1 MKKAKVLLLCSQNS
15 VRSQIA
21 EAFFKKYAADI
32 LEVYS
37 AGMEPSVI
45 NPYTIQVMQ
54 EIGFDLSGY
63 RSKGF
68 RELLGQVHFTHV
80 ISVCKRVEGKCPAIF
95 PGARH
100 YLAWPFEDPASFEGS
115 EEEKLDKFRQIRD
128 QIKEQVKAWVQEY
141 REKNNLS

>member
-1 MKKAKVLLLCSQNS
+1 MKKEKVLLLCSHNS
-15 VRSQIA
+15 VRSQMA
-21 EAFFKKYAADI
+21 EAFFKKFAADI

-45 NPYTIQVMQ
+45 DPYTIKVMQ
-54 EIGFDLSGY
+54 EVGMDLSGQ

-68 RELLGQVHFTHV
+68 REFLGRVHFSYV

-115 EEEKLDKFRQIRD
+115 EEEKLDKFRSD
-128 QIKEQVKAWVQEY
+128 QG
-141 REKNNLS
+141 RN